1 MFRCLTVAAAAVVLM
16 SCARAAPPEDSCK
29 APDFTPKA
37 AAATF
42 AGEKEAASICVRKA
56 AFALAKGGG
65 DIAHAG
71 EAALAQCAV
80 QEAAIGK
87 SGDTLY
93 DWQRQALHESLTHTG
108 QITATQAR
116 SKGCGLPPG
125 TAKDTL

>member
-1 MFRCLTVAAAAVVLM
+1 MFRGLTLAAAAVVLVG
-16 SCARAAPPEDSCK
+16 CAKAAAPEDSCK
-29 APDFTPKA
+29 TPDFTAKA
-37 AAATF
+37 AAGTF
-42 AGEKEAASICVRKA
+42 AGEREAASICVRKA

-71 EAALAQCAV
+71 EAALAQCSA

-93 DWQRQALHESLTHTG
+93 DWQRKALHESLTHTG

-116 SKGCGLPPG
+116 AIGCGLPPG
-125 TAKDTL
+125 SAKDTL